1 MSRNSQRLADY
12 LAHIVEAIERI
23 VGCNNRQGITPYE
36 FSKLFELPPLTP
48 PPSPTPSKSSPA

>member
-23 VGCNNRQGITPYE
+23 
-36 FSKLFELPPLTP
+36 ELYTKDMTEL
-48 PPSPTPSKSSPA
+48 AFL

>member
-23 VGCNNRQGITPYE
+23 VGCTNRQGITPYE
-36 FSKLFELPPLTP
+36 FSKLLSYL
-48 PPSPTPSKSSPA
+48 PSPHHLPQRP